1 MSEKAQRILV
11 VEDDLAILTGLS
23 MNLRIEGY
31 EVLQAQDG
39 RTGLAKALDEAPDL
53 LVLDIMLPELNGY
66 ELLKELRRR
75 GRDTPVVMLSA
86 KGQETDKILGL
97 NLGADDYVVKPF
109 GLQELL
115 ARIKAV
121 LRRRYPPTGTPPVT
135 FGDVEVEL
143 VSRTVARAGK
153 PVELTAQ
160 EFKLLAH
167 FLAQPGAHVH
177 ARGAAVGRV
186 GLRLRGQR
194 PHGGQLRAPAAAQV
208 RAGSRGA
215 RATSSPSAAWATG
228 SIAEDFPAVS
238 RSRAARGAAPAH
250 APHADLPR
258 VLQVERL
265 AVEAAVALVQRQP
278 ARRTGP
284 RPAPRARSGAASAGG
299 WARCLRAACARAGAG
314 RTADGAAPA
323 ASRGASSSSSSRM
336 MASRG
341 GFSTSKMNVPP
352 GARWWRTVAT
362 KASRSSSVCHQPQRM
377 LRREHQREA
386 LRQPQRPHVRRR

>member
-1 MSEKAQRILV
+1 MSESEKAQRILV

-66 ELLKELRRR
+66 ELIKELRRR

-86 KGQETDKILGL
+86 KGQELDKILGL

-167 FLAQPGAHVH
+167 FLAQPGRTFTREELLSGAWGFDYEGS
-177 ARGAAVGRV
+177 ARTVDNFVRQ
-186 GLRLRGQR
+186 LRLKFEPDPEEPRHFVTVRGLGYR
-194 PHGGQLRAPAAAQV
+194 FDR
-208 RAGSRGA
+208 
-215 RATSSPSAAWATG
+215 
-228 SIAEDFPAVS
+228 
-238 RSRAARGAAPAH
+238 
-250 APHADLPR
+250 
-258 VLQVERL
+258 
-265 AVEAAVALVQRQP
+265 
-278 ARRTGP
+278 
-284 RPAPRARSGAASAGG
+284 
-299 WARCLRAACARAGAG
+299 
-314 RTADGAAPA
+314 
-323 ASRGASSSSSSRM
+323 
-336 MASRG
+336 
-341 GFSTSKMNVPP
+341 
-352 GARWWRTVAT
+352 
-362 KASRSSSVCHQPQRM
+362 
-377 LRREHQREA
+377 
-386 LRQPQRPHVRRR
+386 